1 MTTAAAPAVAPAVAG
16 AESYLAHGRGLRSWL
31 LDNLG
36 LKLLSLVLA
45 VFLWLV
51 VLSEQKNETTLTGR
65 VVSNKAD
72 KTITVVIERLVKH
85 PTYGK
90 YVKRRTKLL
99 AHDERNECHEGDL
112 VTIGQCRPVSKR
124 KAWTLLKVV
133 ERASDA
139 APVAV

>member
-1 MTTAAAPAVAPAVAG
+1 MNTQV
-16 AESYLAHGRGLRSWL
+16 E
-31 LDNLG
+31 
-36 LKLLSLVLA
+36 
-45 VFLWLV
+45 
-51 VLSEQKNETTLTGR
+51 KNQTTLTGR

-90 YVKRRTKLL
+90 YVRRRTKLL
-99 AHDERNECHEGDL
+99 AHDETNQCHEGDL

-133 ERASDA
+133 ERANDA
-139 APVAV
+139 APVSV